1 MINSVEGEAKLLF
14 VDETASSLSNIEVS
28 SDAKPSIYTIDGR
41 KIDQISGEGVY
52 VIKSNGTTKKVVIKK

>member
-14 VDETASSLSNIEVS
+14 VDETASSISNVEVATDS
-28 SDAKPSIYTIDGR
+28 KPSIYTVDGR